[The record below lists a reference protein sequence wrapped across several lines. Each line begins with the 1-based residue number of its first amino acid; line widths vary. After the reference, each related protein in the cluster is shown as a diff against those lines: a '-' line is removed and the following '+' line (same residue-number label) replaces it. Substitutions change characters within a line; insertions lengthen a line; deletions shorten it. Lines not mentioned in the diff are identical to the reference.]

1 MKSLKGIPQQARRH
15 FMKCECG
22 EYFDMRDL
30 KEVMKHFHKS
40 KALVDATKYSHS
52 VKVGEPHIY
61 TKNKKKITIN

>member
-1 MKSLKGIPQQARRH
+1 MKTLNSIPKSERTH

-22 EYFDMRDL
+22 EYFDMRDF

-40 KALVDATKYSHS
+40 QELAKAAEYSHS

-61 TKNKKKITIN
+61 TKTEKKININ